1 MRGLTIRGYGTAYL
15 AGDFDIQSTIGLKNI
30 CSVACFLE
38 REVPRLAPGAR
49 LKVHLGVAG
58 KVALSVAAL
67 IFPFG
72 GLG

>member
-1 MRGLTIRGYGTAYL
+1 VRGLTIRGYGTAYL
-15 AGDFDIQSTIGLKNI
+15 AGDFDIQSTIGLK
-30 CSVACFLE
+30 VY
-38 REVPRLAPGAR
+38 
-49 LKVHLGVAG
+49 LGMTG